1 MLPETGTSAAVRDAL
16 EAVAN
21 DLGAS
26 TFQGPPD
33 ELMVL
38 FGRRFADTGRAN
50 LLVVD
55 VSEQRPDVVEAARLA
70 QAFGT
75 SPLVL
80 IDRAVDGAAA
90 SPALAGLSCVEYE
103 RSTLGLRRLQ
113 AAFRTLLRQ
122 RRPPPRRW
130 RPASD
135 GTRRGETYQFDQ
147 LPAHRLD
154 LLIQDM
160 LRVLG
165 YRRLRHSST
174 LPLVE
179 LLAEPPYIQGRG
191 PTSESLCLIA
201 SQPSN
206 RPGALRRIVQRDLP
220 ALSVALQRIRRAPA
234 PPPEFLPFPSRLTV
248 VLFLPSLSSADD
260 PTQAESMGDV
270 QLRFEELSELL
281 GTPITLELYDRRRL
295 LAILRSNPQIAAR
308 YFDLTTGASVRGEEY
323 LQDLRAGSREA
334 RLPDASVNAI
344 LEQLNHE
351 RELRIEAEREAAWKD
366 VAFTAAH
373 KLGNPLF
380 AIETNLHELVDLTE
394 STDPMV
400 RDIIQDISTSV
411 EKAKVIIEHFKS
423 LTKFRRISPRPTDIV
438 PLIRSSCAPARA
450 MGIKTRVSAPRQ
462 PVLLLVDPSLIT
474 HCLDELIGNAYH
486 FFDKP
491 TRRMSVTLMAPA
503 IVPEELFA
511 QLQGGAYARLRV
523 SDNGRGVPKSLK
535 DSIFTPFFSTRGGGS
550 GFGLSM
556 IRSVVEGHGGAV
568 REVGREKRGATFE
581 MYLPIAEAGE
591 GAGVLSVEAVGDLLD
606 DLAGAAGAGA
616 DESFF
621 EARGEVLGA
630 TLPAAVLGDDADA
643 SDALEQLDA
652 LDVLDDVVDDGVLAD
667 A

>member
-1 MLPETGTSAAVRDAL
+1 MLPESGSSSAVRDAL

-26 TFQGPPD
+26 TFQGPPR

-55 VSEQRPDVVEAARLA
+55 VSEQRADFVEAAQLA

-80 IDRAVDGAAA
+80 IDRAVDGTAA
-90 SPALAGLSCVEYE
+90 SPALASLPCVEYE
-103 RSTLGLRRLQ
+103 RSALGLRRLQ

-122 RRPPPRRW
+122 RRPSPRRW
-130 RPASD
+130 RPTSD
-135 GTRRGETYQFDQ
+135 DARRGETYQFDQ
-147 LPAHRLD
+147 LPPHRLD

-165 YRRLRHSST
+165 YRRLRHSSS
-174 LPLVE
+174 LPLTE
-179 LLAEPPYIQGRG
+179 LLAEPPYLQGRG
-191 PTSESLCLIA
+191 SNGETLCLIA

-220 ALSVALQRIRRAPA
+220 AFSVALQRARRAPA
-234 PPPEFLPFPSRLTV
+234 PPPELLPFPTRLAV
-248 VLFLPSLSSADD
+248 ILFLPYLGSADD
-260 PTQAESMGDV
+260 PSQAELVGELT
-270 QLRFEELSELL
+270 LRFEELSELL
-281 GTPITLELYDRRRL
+281 GTPITLEIYDRRRL

-308 YFDLTTGASVRGEEY
+308 YFDLTTGASVRGNEEL
-323 LQDLRAGSREA
+323 LQDLRSGSRDE
-334 RLPDASVNAI
+334 RRPDASVNAI

-380 AIETNLHELVDLTE
+380 AIETNLQELVDVTE
-394 STDPMV
+394 TTDPNV
-400 RDIIQDISTSV
+400 LDIIRDISTSV

-438 PLIRSSCAPARA
+438 PLIRSSCTPARA
-450 MGIKTRVSAPRQ
+450 MGIKTRVTAPRQ
-462 PVLLLVDPSLIT
+462 PILLLVDPSLVT
-474 HCLDELIGNAYH
+474 HCLDELIGNAHH

-491 TRRMSVTLMAPA
+491 TRRMSVSLTAPA
-503 IVPEELFA
+503 IVPDDLFA
-511 QLQGGAYARLRV
+511 QLQSGAYARLRI

-581 MYLPIAEAGE
+581 MYLPIADAAEVTDAPALTDDAG
-591 GAGVLSVEAVGDLLD
+591 GALDAADHADTLDLLD
-606 DLAGAAGAGA
+606 
-616 DESFF
+616 F
-621 EARGEVLGA
+621 
-630 TLPAAVLGDDADA
+630 DDADLGGA
-643 SDALEQLDA
+643 FDA
-652 LDVLDDVVDDGVLAD
+652 
-667 A
+667 